1 MLETW
6 RKMPDGTFELD
17 EDRFKI
23 EEVYSSPRVASPEEE
38 VLGLQPCYVINEVME
53 ALAKRIDMF
62 TNGDVDGFINSYT
75 PDALQVKNIRSI
87 RISVLY
93 VLSDW

>member
-23 EEVYSSPRVASPEEE
+23 EEVYPSPRVASPEEE
-38 VLGLQPCYVINEVME
+38 V
-53 ALAKRIDMF
+53 KIDLIYF
-62 TNGDVDGFINSYT
+62 HV
-75 PDALQVKNIRSI
+75 PNIVTKILPR
-87 RISVLY
+87 
-93 VLSDW
+93 D